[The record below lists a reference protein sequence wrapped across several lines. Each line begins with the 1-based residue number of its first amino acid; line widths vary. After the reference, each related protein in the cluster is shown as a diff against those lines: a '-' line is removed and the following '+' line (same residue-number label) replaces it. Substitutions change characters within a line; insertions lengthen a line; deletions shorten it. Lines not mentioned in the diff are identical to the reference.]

1 MEKKKGLFAEFKEFM
16 AQGNALNMAVG
27 VVIGGA
33 FSQIVTAIVDSIINP
48 IIGLL
53 CGGVD
58 FSEVALGPFPVGQL
72 IMAVIN
78 FVMVAFV
85 LFLIVRAVNK
95 AKEKLNAEKIAAEK
109 AAAEEAAAAQAAAEA
124 EEKKRAEEVN
134 ELLRGILEAVKK

>member
-1 MEKKKGLFAEFKEFM
+1 MDL
-16 AQGNALNMAVG
+16 AVG
-27 VVIGGA
+27 VIIGAA
-33 FSQIVTAIVDSIINP
+33 FQAIVNSLVEDILSP
-48 IIGLL
+48 ILGLVL
-53 CGGVD
+53 RAN
-58 FSEVALGPFPVGQL
+58 FSDLSVSLFDGDLVLRYGSF
-72 IMAVIN
+72 IMAIIN